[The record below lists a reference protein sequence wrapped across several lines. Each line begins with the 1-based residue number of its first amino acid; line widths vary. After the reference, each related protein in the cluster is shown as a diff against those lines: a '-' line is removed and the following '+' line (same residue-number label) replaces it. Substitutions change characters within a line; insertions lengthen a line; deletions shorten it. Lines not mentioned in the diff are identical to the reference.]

1 MRITTTQS
9 TNIMVTH
16 NAERETL
23 VDLYDIIYGFRG
35 DTQYCL
41 NLPTQKNPEIT
52 LIFITNMEVSENG
65 VTDDSFE
72 ESVQQ
77 FIETLTDA
85 GFTVLEN

>member
-16 NAERETL
+16 NADRDTL
-23 VDLYDIIYGFRG
+23 VDLYDIIHGFSL

-41 NLPTQKNPEIT
+41 NLPAQENPEIT
-52 LIFITNMEVSENG
+52 FIYITNMEVSTNG

-77 FIETLTDA
+77 FIETLKDA